1 MNNTLLTL
9 LTSEDKAEIRTAIK
23 QIIIKQVEID
33 IENSCDY
40 LIDAREVEEM
50 VEEIIGE
57 IKDEVK
63 DMYKEKMI
71 KAFEKKL
78 ENI

>member
-9 LTSEDKAEIRTAIK
+9 LTSEDKAEIRTTIK

-33 IENSCDY
+33 IENSCDC
-40 LIDAREVEEM
+40 LIDTREIEEM
-50 VEEIIGE
+50 VEEMIEE
-57 IKDEVK
+57 IKDEIK

-71 KAFEKKL
+71 KEFEKKL
-78 ENI
+78 KNI

>member
-33 IENSCDY
+33 IENSYDC
-40 LIDAREVEEM
+40 LIDTREIEEM
-50 VEEIIGE
+50 VEEMIEE
-57 IKDEVK
+57 IKDEIK

-71 KAFEKKL
+71 KEFEKKL
-78 ENI
+78 KNI

>member
-40 LIDAREVEEM
+40 LIDAAQVEEM
-50 VEEIIGE
+50 VEEMIEE

-63 DMYKEKMI
+63 DTYKERII
-71 KAFEKKL
+71 KELEEKLK
-78 ENI
+78 NI

>member
-9 LTSEDKAEIRTAIK
+9 LTSEDKTEIRTAIK

-33 IENSCDY
+33 IENSYDY
-40 LIDAREVEEM
+40 LIDTREIGEM
-50 VEEIIGE
+50 VEEMIEE

-63 DMYKEKMI
+63 DIYKERII
-71 KAFEKKL
+71 KELEEKLK
-78 ENI
+78 NI

>member
-9 LTSEDKAEIRTAIK
+9 LTSEYNAEIRTAIT

-33 IENSCDY
+33 IENSYDY
-40 LIDAREVEEM
+40 LIDAREVGEM
-50 VEEIIGE
+50 VEEMIGE

-71 KAFEKKL
+71 KEFEKKL

>member
-33 IENSCDY
+33 I
-40 LIDAREVEEM
+40 
-50 VEEIIGE
+50 
-57 IKDEVK
+57 
-63 DMYKEKMI
+63 
-71 KAFEKKL
+71 
-78 ENI
+78 

>member
-33 IENSCDY
+33 IENSCDC
-40 LIDAREVEEM
+40 LIDTREIEEM
-50 VEEIIGE
+50 VEEMIEE
-57 IKDEVK
+57 IKDEIK
-63 DMYKEKMI
+63 DIYKEKMI
-71 KAFEKKL
+71 KEFEKKL
-78 ENI
+78 KNI

>member
-9 LTSEDKAEIRTAIK
+9 LTSEDKAEIRAAIK

-40 LIDAREVEEM
+40 LIDVREVEEM

-71 KAFEKKL
+71 KEFEKKL

>member
-33 IENSCDY
+33 IENSYDY
-40 LIDAREVEEM
+40 LMDTREIGEM
-50 VEEIIGE
+50 VEEMIEE
-57 IKDEVK
+57 IKDEIK

-71 KAFEKKL
+71 KEFEKKL
-78 ENI
+78 KNI